1 MTPAAGG
8 DNRSRSRQIGSTAL
22 GVLAAVALLLALVTG
37 YAAQVLFD
45 SDQFANH
52 ATAALDKPELSR
64 GHDGLYRPVRNPP
77 AADSS
82 GRSSHPVPLNPVR
95 FDAIR

>member
-52 ATAALDKPELSR
+52 ATAALDKPEFSFRRDAQCRSASSLCPLAGDS
-64 GHDGLYRPVRNPP
+64 LIRPR
-77 AADSS
+77 
-82 GRSSHPVPLNPVR
+82 RS
-95 FDAIR
+95 